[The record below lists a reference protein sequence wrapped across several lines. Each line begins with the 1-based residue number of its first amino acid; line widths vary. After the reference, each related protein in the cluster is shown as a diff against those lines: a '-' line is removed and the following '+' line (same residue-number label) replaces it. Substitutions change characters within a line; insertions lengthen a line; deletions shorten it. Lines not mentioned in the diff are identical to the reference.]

1 MPAVI
6 KVMKVDSTLITLIKP
21 QFEARRSQV
30 RLKGKCG
37 SSQLEFGLLVICT
50 LILITQSNKS
60 CLILLRWEVEGLF
73 EILWFIKR

>member
-6 KVMKVDSTLITLIKP
+6 KVMKTDSTLITLIKP

-50 LILITQSNKS
+50 LILITQSN
-60 CLILLRWEVEGLF
+60 
-73 EILWFIKR
+73 

>member
-30 RLKGKCG
+30 RLNGKIIVDGVQATCYIY
-37 SSQLEFGLLVICT
+37 SSRDKV
-50 LILITQSNKS
+50 TQNK
-60 CLILLRWEVEGLF
+60 
-73 EILWFIKR
+73 